1 MGSGFKSRGAHENPV
16 SSHESWVFFDIGKV
30 MKKLLA
36 LATGVTLAIGLGVAP
51 SSAVVCADGD
61 TQSIRSL
68 LVPITRLSAHQGR
81 NVDEIKAVLI
91 EISKISKATKS
102 TKLRKSLKALEDV
115 IRVGELNPGSTDYW
129 GYREGSAWKTY
140 KSALTLTQKNRC

>member
-1 MGSGFKSRGAHENPV
+1 
-16 SSHESWVFFDIGKV
+16 
-30 MKKLLA
+30 MKRVIA
-36 LATGVTLAIGLGVAP
+36 LGVTIMFSVLTVAVP
-51 SSAVVCADGD
+51 SSASTCTDTD

-81 NVDEIKAVLI
+81 NVDEIKTVLM
-91 EISKISKATKS
+91 EIARITKATKS
-102 TKLRKSLKALEDV
+102 TKLRKSLKVLEEV
-115 IRVGELNPGSTDYW
+115 IREGELNPGSTDYW